1 MRMDLNLEAE
11 SFESYGP
18 FQDEEAERYSGGH
31 GPVVLGGHG
40 LHLPG
45 GHGSHHGGS
54 HHGGSHGR
62 HHSGFRHRF
71 RRWPWLQS
79 GSGADDGAQ
88 DPQSISWA
96 QGCLSQLTGNM
107 IPQSGQMDSATLSA
121 IAMFQSQQQLPAT
134 GMLDDATMS
143 ALQSACGDQG
153 SQGAEGEIAP
163 GSQSGYWPATPSAT
177 PGAARPDRRVLWF
190 ELNSTKLRQDSEAD
204 STIHLALVVG
214 ECLRHLMAKGN
225 TARIILYGYASQEGA
240 EMRNRQLAGQ
250 RAQHV
255 KEMLVAAGVPEDRI
269 QIVNGGPNNDWPTL
283 KWNRRVEV
291 ELQPQP

>member
-1 MRMDLNLEAE
+1 MDLNLEAE
-11 SFESYGP
+11 SFESYVP
-18 FQDEEAERYSGGH
+18 FQDEEAERYGGH
-31 GPVVLGGHG
+31 GPVVHGGSG
-40 LHLPG
+40 LHLHG

-54 HHGGSHGR
+54 HHGGSHRGR
-62 HHSGFRHRF
+62 HHSGFRHHGG
-71 RRWPWLQS
+71 RWPWLQS

-107 IPQSGQMDSATLSA
+107 VPQSGQLDPATQSA

-134 GMLDDATMS
+134 GTLDDATMS

-153 SQGAEGEIAP
+153 AQGATGEIAP
-163 GSQSGYWPATPSAT
+163 GPAPS
-177 PGAARPDRRVLWF
+177 DRRVLWF

-214 ECLRHLMAKGN
+214 ECLRHLKAKGN
-225 TARIILYGYASQEGA
+225 AARIILYGFASHEGA
-240 EMRNRQLAGQ
+240 ETRNRQLAGQ

-269 QIVNGGPNNDWPTL
+269 QIVNGGPNNNWPTL